1 MAVIITTK
9 FYQTTTGGD
18 SGGVYTPS
26 GTWNTL
32 AKVVYTSP
40 NITSPSVAGTRSHIL
55 PGELPLALWYEDTGN
70 MYRKANSQVPTTTSG
85 NFDVVVTSGN
95 WGSLSMDNGFHAQNS
110 IQFEVTQGE
119 CYDCRF
125 TAWDSI
131 THTTTNKFLINTG
144 RVRCSAVAYRASG
157 TRQIPT
163 GIVTISGGAAVYN
176 TTLSGNGAYYGDFD
190 MIYATPTT
198 GKLGDFLI
206 VKPWLYNIDG
216 TVPYGSHDHV
226 LTLHYSYT

>member
-1 MAVIITTK
+1 MAVTISTQ
-9 FYQTTTGGD
+9 FYTGAAW
-18 SGGVYTPS
+18 V
-26 GTWNTL
+26 TL

-40 NITSPSVAGTRSHIL
+40 NIASPSVAGTRSHIL

-70 MYRKANSQVPTTTSG
+70 MYRKANSQSAAATTMSG
-85 NFDVVVTSGN
+85 TDPYRTTDTTISG
-95 WGSLSMDNGFHAQNS
+95 FCAQNS
-110 IQFEVTQGE
+110 VVFEVTSGE

-131 THTTTNKFLINTG
+131 THTTTIKLLLSTG

-157 TRQIPT
+157 TKQVPT
-163 GIVTISGGAAVYN
+163 SIVDVWPAAYN
-176 TTLSGNGAYYGDFD
+176 TTLSGNGSYYGDFD
-190 MIYATPTT
+190 MIYANPTT
-198 GKLGDFLI
+198 SKLGDYVV

-216 TVPYGSHDHV
+216 TITYGNHDHV